1 MKAVVWTDV
10 IQSSWMIAGRD
21 LQLTLIFADLRWAVH
36 TGLVRFTCWS
46 RLIPDKRLI
55 RSNSLFRKTSRR
67 RIWFHLGKS
76 NGSSNSYHRTI
87 LDRDSRIMESQ
98 DKAVES
104 GRAEF
109 FVSSWDPTVRN
120 SLQAVILGNFF
131 GLNAYSFCYGMIS
144 FLIHW
149 TFSDRKQG
157 SQVMWIGLNK

>member
-1 MKAVVWTDV
+1 MTVYSGKQIEGGFD
-10 IQSSWMIAGRD
+10 
-21 LQLTLIFADLRWAVH
+21 F
-36 TGLVRFTCWS
+36 
-46 RLIPDKRLI
+46 
-55 RSNSLFRKTSRR
+55 
-67 RIWFHLGKS
+67 IWEKG
-76 NGSSNSYHRTI
+76 NGSSNLYHRTI

-144 FLIHW
+144 F
-149 TFSDRKQG
+149 
-157 SQVMWIGLNK
+157 